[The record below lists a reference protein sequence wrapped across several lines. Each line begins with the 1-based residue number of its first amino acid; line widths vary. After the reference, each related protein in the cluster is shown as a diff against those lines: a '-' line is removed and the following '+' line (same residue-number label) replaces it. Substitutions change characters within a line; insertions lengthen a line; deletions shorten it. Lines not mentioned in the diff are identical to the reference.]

1 MSTFYVLPA
10 RPVLG
15 QRFAELLAGVF
26 PGTDWPSEDWS
37 DLAEALGA
45 AAMSQADIYV
55 VYAEDL
61 PASHSVE
68 FGLMEHFGAEPG
80 DEVIEVKPERSLAEC
95 KVQKW
100 RVNEALAA

>member
-15 QRFAELLAGVF
+15 QRFAELLARVF
-26 PGTDWPSEDWS
+26 PGTDWPRDDWR

-45 AAMSQADIYV
+45 AAMSQADVYV

-61 PASHSVE
+61 PDSLSLEV
-68 FGLMEHFGAEPG
+68 GLMEHFGAEPG
-80 DEVIEVKPERSLAEC
+80 DEIIEVQPGRSLAEIE
-95 KVQKW
+95 VQKW
-100 RVNEALAA
+100 RVNESLAA